1 MMTHN
6 VRAKTLPLFYWDAM
20 DPAQSDPAC
29 KNFKVGNFGDLA
41 SVSVV
46 EWLSDRPVARATEE
60 TDGPRLL
67 AIGSILHRARDGD
80 VIWGSGLKGS
90 AAAQFDAGRIDI
102 RSCRG
107 PITYDFLK
115 RRGCDLGK
123 VTTLFDPGSLAP
135 CLPVAETL
143 DPVANRGKT
152 LIIPH
157 FRELASFTRKNWL
170 HRKQIVSVDCTLETM
185 MARLIGAERVISS
198 SLHGIIVAE
207 ALGVPAVWLR
217 PMTAESHL
225 KYHDYYYATERY
237 DVVCHDTLSDALKA
251 DAPPLPRLD
260 HAAMRASFPHDR
272 IDELAR

>member
-1 MMTHN
+1 MTQDAT
-6 VRAKTLPLFYWDAM
+6 VRTLPLFFWDAKGL
-20 DPAQSDPAC
+20 ALSDPRRGV
-29 KNFKVGNFGDLA
+29 FETGNFGDLA

-46 EWLSDRPVARATEE
+46 EWLSGQPVEHASDD

-80 VIWGSGLKGS
+80 VVWGSGLKGS
-90 AAAQFDAGRIDI
+90 AAERFDAGRIDI

-143 DPVANRGKT
+143 DPRVNRGKT

-157 FRELASFTRKNWL
+157 FRELASFSRRNWRY
-170 HRKQIVSVDCTLETM
+170 RKQIVSVDCTLETM
-185 MARLIGAERVISS
+185 MARFIGAERVISS

-207 ALGVPAVWLR
+207 ALGVPAIWLR

-225 KYHDYYYATERY
+225 KYFDYYYATERY
-237 DVVCHDTLSDALKA
+237 DVTCHDTLRDALKA

-272 IDELAR
+272 VDELAG